1 MIRSGSTTRSQPRGD
16 TNGFS
21 QAQRHLGNLSTISR
35 LAGRRRPRWLKV
47 RAARVCQGRF
57 GRAVIQFD
65 YGRFPLLL
73 EGFFINLFEFK
84 GFSDL
89 NADVVH
95 HHQSSWFFAV
105 KQAEPHGDVLG
116 ELKGTGGEL
125 SDGH

>member
-1 MIRSGSTTRSQPRGD
+1 MIATGALQRDAIGQIPLMIRSGITTRSQPRGD

-35 LAGRRRPRWLKV
+35 VAERRRPRLLKV
-47 RAARVCQGRF
+47 RAARVCQGRS

-89 NADVVH
+89 NADVVL
-95 HHQSSWFFAV
+95 HHQS
-105 KQAEPHGDVLG
+105 G
-116 ELKGTGGEL
+116 
-125 SDGH
+125 